1 MYSDA
6 IHFKNC
12 PSMSGLKAYFHIK
25 YCIRTFIIMRDM
37 ASQGQPYPKT
47 AIGALGDRVVACFI
61 KFIRKYYC
69 AVYNICV

>member
-1 MYSDA
+1 
-6 IHFKNC
+6 
-12 PSMSGLKAYFHIK
+12 
-25 YCIRTFIIMRDM
+25 M

-47 AIGALGDRVVACFI
+47 AIGALDDRVVGCFI